1 MDEKLNRRNAA
12 RLLSWQNFGEHITF
26 YLPGMFRLN
35 GHTGRYP
42 AISISGNN
50 CALQCDHC
58 RGKILSD
65 MIPAVDPLQ
74 LVAACRELSDK
85 GQVGVLISGGC
96 DPDGTIPWD
105 AFLPALEKIKVTT
118 DLFISVHCGLVDP
131 DTARRLKSSGVDQ
144 ALIDVIGDDR
154 TFQNVYHLPSGVQR
168 IQAAMEALAMAAI
181 PIVPHIVCGIDHGR
195 IRGEYRAVEM
205 VAGFDVAQLV
215 VVALMPIPGTPM
227 AHPVPTVA
235 EDIADVIAEARLKM
249 PATPI
254 SLGCA
259 RKRGS
264 GRLEE
269 LAIDAGV
276 NRLALPSEEA
286 LERARA
292 HNLTISFQPTCCSVT
307 KEFYTESWL

>member
-12 RLLSWQNFGEHITF
+12 RILSWRHFGKYITF
-26 YLPGMFRLN
+26 YLPGMFRLD

-42 AISISGNN
+42 AVSITGNT

-65 MIPAVDPLQ
+65 MIPASEPRQ
-74 LVAACRELSDK
+74 LVAVCRELSAK
-85 GQVGVLISGGC
+85 GQLGVLISGGC
-96 DPDGTIPWD
+96 GPDGKMPWD
-105 AFLPALEKIKVTT
+105 AFLPALEKIKAAT

-154 TFQNVYHLPSGVQR
+154 TFQSVYHLPSGVQR
-168 IQAAMEALAMAAI
+168 IQAAMEALALADL

-215 VVALMPIPGTPM
+215 IVALMPVPGTPM
-227 AHPVPTVA
+227 ARPAPTVA
-235 EDIADVIAEARLKM
+235 EDVADIIAEARLKM

-259 RKRGS
+259 RKRGNS
-264 GRLEE
+264 RLDE

-292 HNLTISFQPTCCSVT
+292 YDLTISFQPTCCSVT
-307 KEFYTESWL
+307 REFYTEGWI